1 MEQLAPCCL
10 DGGAGIDGDNRP
22 PGVGQLGQGSF
33 VFRGLLDGS
42 SEPPGREGVGVEDK
56 SESSNAVSSQV
67 HEIRDVS
74 RFQPAED
81 RDGWAVNS
89 TAGFDRLI
97 KSDVRT

>member
-10 DGGAGIDGDNRP
+10 DGGVGVDGDNRP

-42 SEPPGREGVGVEDK
+42 SEPSSREGVGVEDK

-74 RFQPAED
+74 RGSRWLGRQFLGRIRPPHQE
-81 RDGWAVNS
+81 
-89 TAGFDRLI
+89 
-97 KSDVRT
+97 